1 MSEVISGSPRPA
13 RLLVVDDE
21 PEVRE
26 LIMEVALDA
35 GLEVAEAGSLAELK
49 AALDDFRPNVIS
61 LDLQMPDA
69 DGIEHL
75 RYLAEAG
82 CQATVILVSG
92 FDRALLES
100 ARKLGAHLGL
110 TLGEALTKPLSMRDL
125 SAYLASFAKGA

>member
-1 MSEVISGSPRPA
+1 VTERSNGNAGPA

-26 LIMEVALDA
+26 LIMDVAGDA
-35 GLEVAEAGSLAELK
+35 GLEVAEAGSLEELK
-49 AALDDFRPNVIS
+49 AALDAFRPDVIS

-110 TLGEALTKPLSMRDL
+110 TLGEALTKPLSMREL